1 MGTWNAFYVKAK
13 TSQAAQAIQ
22 ERFAAARIDS
32 SGEFMGVRMPDE
44 AFEPP
49 ESELAEL
56 SKRLETDAI
65 WLGFQSAVDAFQ
77 FHHWLAGKRL
87 RSLVF
92 GCFGPE
98 RTWER
103 AEGNPEPWE
112 RDTFFDP
119 RFLEIPLEY
128 AASEQEK
135 QELSRIWRE
144 AEILPGREE
153 PSLDSR
159 GCAHKIARYYHLPHY
174 GL

>member
-1 MGTWNAFYVKAK
+1 MGTWNAFYVKA
-13 TSQAAQAIQ
+13 QNAEAVEAVR
-22 ERFAAARIDS
+22 ERFPGARIDS
-32 SGEFMGVRMPDE
+32 APDFIGVRMPDE
-44 AFEPP
+44 AFEAP

-56 SKRLETDAI
+56 STRFDTDVI

-77 FHHWLAGKRL
+77 FHHWLAGRQL

-103 AEGNPEPWE
+103 ADGTPEPWE

-119 RFLEIPLEY
+119 GAVEIPLKY
-128 AASEQEK
+128 ASTEEDRL
-135 QELSRIWRE
+135 ELKRIWRE

-153 PSLDSR
+153 PSLDSK
-159 GCAHKIARYYHLPHY
+159 GCAHKIARFYHLPHY